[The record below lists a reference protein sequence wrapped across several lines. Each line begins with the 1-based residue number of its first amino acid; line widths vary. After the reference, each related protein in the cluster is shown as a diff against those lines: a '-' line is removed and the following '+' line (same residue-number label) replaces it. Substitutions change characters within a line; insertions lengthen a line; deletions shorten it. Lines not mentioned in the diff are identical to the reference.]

1 MSDTEHQIAMN
12 TLLKSGDVIKSRY
25 RILEQL
31 GHKGFGRTYL
41 AEDIN
46 RFNKRCILKKFAP
59 QLQDSCVLNKEEEL
73 FEKEASVLCGLQHPQ
88 IPKFRELFPYQQENQ
103 ECLLLVQDYVEGE
116 TYHTLLSD
124 RLKSGRKFNEAEI
137 EEFLDQMLPVLAY
150 IHSMGVV
157 HRDIS
162 PDNIILSSAEQLPM
176 LIDFGSIKEVEHK
189 IQSELIEVIDNIK
202 LVSIGTAI
210 GKTGYIPPEQTE
222 QNIVFADSDLYGLAA
237 TAVVL
242 LTGKQPQQ
250 LIEPYSYWW
259 NWQDEVIVSPKLTWI
274 LSTMLNPHPSDRF
287 SSATEVIKTLH
298 EMSSL
303 NFSSQPTPIAL
314 KKVSRQ
320 INLLPKTEIPSLVY
334 FISQLIF
341 FVPFTALLVL
351 SAFLCWQEQNLDI
364 PNSSSSHPTSLKL
377 INISE

>member
-1 MSDTEHQIAMN
+1 MRDTEHQIAMN

-41 AEDIN
+41 AEDMN
-46 RFNKRCILKKFAP
+46 RFQKRCILKKFAP
-59 QLQDSCVLNKEEEL
+59 QLQDSFVLDKEEKL
-73 FEKEASVLCGLQHPQ
+73 FEQEASVLCRLQHPQ
-88 IPKFRELFPYQQENQ
+88 IPKFRELFRSRQENQ
-103 ECLLLVQDYVEGE
+103 ECLLLVQDYVEGK
-116 TYHTLLSD
+116 TYHALLND
-124 RLKSGRKFNEAEI
+124 RLKSGRKFDEAEV
-137 EEFLDQMLPVLAY
+137 EDLLYQMLPVLTY
-150 IHSMGVV
+150 IHSMGII

-162 PDNIILSSAEQLPM
+162 PDNIILSTAEQLPM

-189 IQSELIEVIDNIK
+189 IQSQLIEVIDNIK
-202 LVSIGTAI
+202 IVSIGTAI
-210 GKTGYIPPEQTE
+210 GKSGYVPPEQTE
-222 QNIVFADSDLYGLAA
+222 QNIVFADSDLYALAA

-250 LIEPYSYWW
+250 LIEPHSYWW
-259 NWQDEVIVSPKLTWI
+259 NWQDEVILSPKLTWI

-287 SSATEVIKTLH
+287 SNATEVIKTLQ

-303 NFSSQPTPIAL
+303 TLCSQLTPIAI

-320 INLLPKTEIPSLVY
+320 TNLQPQKTIQSLVY

-341 FVPFTALLVL
+341 FIPFTALLIL
-351 SAFLCWQEQNLDI
+351 SVFLCWKEENLDT
-364 PNSSSSHPTSLKL
+364 PNPSSFHPTPLKL
-377 INISE
+377 INISK